1 MYDGIEIVS
10 DASAKAKVTTL
21 KDLRQFVA
29 WLNKYGVPDDAE
41 LDWGSEYVWVSLTEG
56 AKAIWIQ
63 CGHHLVGQERYD
75 VLIETHTHEDAK

>member
-1 MYDGIEIVS
+1 MYDGIKIVS

-29 WLNKYGVPDDAE
+29 WLDKYNVSDDAE

-56 AKAIWIQ
+56 AKAIWIE
-63 CGHHLVGQERYD
+63 CVDHLVGQERYD
-75 VLIETHTHEDAK
+75 VLIETHIHEDEK